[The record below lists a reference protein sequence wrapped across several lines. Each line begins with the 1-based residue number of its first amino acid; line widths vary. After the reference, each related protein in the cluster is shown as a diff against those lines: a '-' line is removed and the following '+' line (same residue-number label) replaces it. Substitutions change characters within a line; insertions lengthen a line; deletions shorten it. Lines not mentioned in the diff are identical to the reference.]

1 MALLNEILAELD
13 RLLEP
18 DSFADH
24 GPNGLQVQGSA
35 EVTHVATGVSAT
47 LELFERAI
55 DAGAQLILTHHGLFW
70 DGDDARVVGVL
81 RDRLRLL
88 LGADVSLVAYH
99 LPLDAH
105 PVLGNNALIAA
116 GLGLEGRRPFAV
128 HRGREIGVRA
138 TAPGAGI
145 TPAELVA
152 RVAALTAR
160 QPLALMHGPE
170 LIRSVGIVSGGGAR
184 NVHDAIAAG
193 LDAFI
198 TGEPAEWASALAGES
213 RIHFLAAGHHATET
227 FGPRAL
233 GEHLA
238 SRFGVAHTDIPI
250 VNPV

>member
-1 MALLNEILAELD
+1 MALLTEMVAELD
-13 RLLEP
+13 RLLDP

-24 GPNGLQVQGSA
+24 GPNGLQVEGAAQ
-35 EVTHVATGVSAT
+35 VTHVATGVSAS

-55 DAGAQLILTHHGLFW
+55 DVGAQMILTHHGLFW
-70 DGDDARVVGVL
+70 DGDDPRVVGAL
-81 RDRLRLL
+81 RDRLGLL
-88 LGADVSLVAYH
+88 LGAEVSLVAYH

-105 PVLGNNALIAA
+105 PSVGNNTLIAA
-116 GLGLEGRRPFAV
+116 GLGLDDRRPFGL

-138 TAPGAGI
+138 TVPGDGI

-152 RVAALTAR
+152 RVASLTAR
-160 QPLALMHGPE
+160 QPLAFMHGPAA
-170 LIRSVGIVSGGGAR
+170 IHTVGIVSGGGAR
-184 NVHDAIAAG
+184 SVHEAIAAG

-198 TGEPAEWASALAGES
+198 TGEAAEWAGAIARER

-238 SRFGVAHTDIPI
+238 SRFGVRHTNIPT